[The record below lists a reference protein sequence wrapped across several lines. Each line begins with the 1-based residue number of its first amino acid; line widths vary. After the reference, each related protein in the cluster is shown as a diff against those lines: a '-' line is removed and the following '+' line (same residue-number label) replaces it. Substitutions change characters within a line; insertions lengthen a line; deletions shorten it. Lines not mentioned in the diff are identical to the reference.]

1 MQEYPFVLSLLA
13 EYIYYK
19 IMYINIVSDIFCKV
33 IDLSVWDISIHRKS
47 FLFRQYFTNIRLMC
61 TTSPQYEYTYDQ
73 IKISCISKIKIRV
86 MTAAVYFLIFFQEL
100 WLFCFCWC
108 CFAFIDFLP
117 ADLVSKHY
125 NTYHSKHSVKRL
137 VQ

>member
-1 MQEYPFVLSLLA
+1 MHDYPFALSLLA

-33 IDLSVWDISIHRKS
+33 IDLSVWDIFIHRKS

-61 TTSPQYEYTYDQ
+61 TTSPQYKYTYDQ
-73 IKISCISKIKIRV
+73 IKISCISKIKI
-86 MTAAVYFLIFFQEL
+86 TCYDSCCLLSNFLSRTL
-100 WLFCFCWC
+100 
-108 CFAFIDFLP
+108 AFLLLLMLLLIDFLP

>member
-1 MQEYPFVLSLLA
+1 MLFENCFFNYRT
-13 EYIYYK
+13 
-19 IMYINIVSDIFCKV
+19 IMYVNNILNIFCKF
-33 IDLSVWDISIHRKS
+33 IDLNIRDIFIHRNI
-47 FLFRQYFTNIRLMC
+47 FLFPQYFTDIRLMC
-61 TTSPQYEYTYDQ
+61 TTSPQYKYTYDQ

-125 NTYHSKHSVKRL
+125 NTYHSKHSVKRP